1 MVGSLQAAK
10 AWGKSPLLFLGRG
23 DVWNE
28 DAVILATALVAYEKT
43 RVDGLGFP
51 KRTTEE
57 GDNEGHFEV
66 REGFNAAQQ
75 ALDIYRAEQG
85 DKPSDPGTIT
95 WVEDTRTKS

>member
-10 AWGKSPLLFLGRG
+10 AWGKSPLLFLGRE
-23 DVWNE
+23 DAWNE
-28 DAVILATALVAYEKT
+28 DAVILATALVAYEKS

-66 REGFNAAQQ
+66 HEEFNAAQQ

-85 DKPSDPGTIT
+85 DKSTEPGTIIR
-95 WVEDTRTKS
+95 VVDTRTEG